1 MKILSAAILFLLCL
15 PLHAEYRVYQYYVKA
30 KYPMSQDQQSYLT
43 TSTLDPVSY
52 MAYHGGSNSIE
63 VDLLRS
69 WICLGNTAK
78 EQFCPAPLDK
88 AMEEAANTQ
97 QNQGV

>member
-1 MKILSAAILFLLCL
+1 M
-15 PLHAEYRVYQYYVKA
+15 PH
-30 KYPMSQDQQSYLT
+30 DQQSYLT

-52 MAYHGGSNSIE
+52 MAYHGGSESIE

-88 AMEEAANTQ
+88 AMEDIAN
-97 QNQGV
+97 NQTNEGV